1 MGIVKFFSQL
11 LLDFQD
17 VFNKRLLGAFSF
29 RDYYLESN
37 SCFFC
42 CLWWSK
48 SKMQIL
54 LLIVISSVVLTL
66 LPWKIGYI
74 KQPSL
79 EAESEHRAQ
88 PLHSPKRSVFL
99 TNDHIMQHRTIYF
112 LRKDEQRRS
121 VAKQNSHQ
129 DNSKKFSIILIYR
142 LVRPEGPS
150 KQMYFF
156 ANYNLTYMYFLP
168 NNPNG
173 ELSLFSRCNHDPPI

>member
-1 MGIVKFFSQL
+1 MCSFHGWELLNSSLSAPPRFSRCIQQAPSRRFFFWADALGLLFRKQL
-11 LLDFQD
+11 LL
-17 VFNKRLLGAFSF
+17 
-29 RDYYLESN
+29 
-37 SCFFC
+37 FC

-129 DNSKKFSIILIYR
+129 DKSKKFSINLI
-142 LVRPEGPS
+142 
-150 KQMYFF
+150 
-156 ANYNLTYMYFLP
+156 
-168 NNPNG
+168 
-173 ELSLFSRCNHDPPI
+173 